1 VLAAP
6 TRPASPSSAS
16 SLAST
21 PIPALPST
29 ANSSDRDNAAAFS
42 ARFAEAGATPSVQCA
57 EPVLLSGAPASSQSD
72 KPTSTPLETS
82 STMYAARKLDRKS
95 TSDRCRQLQIGVMP
109 PFDPLALVRPLRVFP
124 LFLIVF
130 REPLRWPSR
139 RTSRSGN
146 WLARYIAGFLL
157 LSAGLILMAPSSPVC
172 SPNGSLCGPW
182 SSLGLEPSSTSKRQK
197 DEIPRGVRAKF
208 PFSQNELGELK

>member
-1 VLAAP
+1 
-6 TRPASPSSAS
+6 
-16 SLAST
+16 
-21 PIPALPST
+21 
-29 ANSSDRDNAAAFS
+29 
-42 ARFAEAGATPSVQCA
+42 
-57 EPVLLSGAPASSQSD
+57 
-72 KPTSTPLETS
+72 
-82 STMYAARKLDRKS
+82 MYAARKLDRKS

-172 SPNGSLCGPW
+172 PRNGIVVW
-182 SSLGLEPSSTSKRQK
+182 SMVIVGLGA
-197 DEIPRGVRAKF
+197 I
-208 PFSQNELGELK
+208 